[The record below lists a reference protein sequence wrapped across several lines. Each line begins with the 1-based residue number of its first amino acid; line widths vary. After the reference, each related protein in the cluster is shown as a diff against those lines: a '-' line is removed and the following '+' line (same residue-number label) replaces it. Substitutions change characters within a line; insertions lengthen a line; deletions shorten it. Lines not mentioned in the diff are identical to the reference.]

1 MLDGTLL
8 PFCTMDCIRIFQKFK
23 ELKEEPESEPT
34 LWSPIHYCKIN
45 AKAMTVILDSKPNQ
59 VLILVRGK
67 TYERP
72 RGKTSL
78 RADAS
83 DCNLKAEWPK
93 VIGAYGKLWAETYK
107 GDRLAFPSMKE
118 VVMGIYLHHMVKVE
132 LTFKDLKEN
141 HPERI
146 QLYKNQMKK
155 AFNHMLLCLDMGD
168 QDIEEPL
175 TEDILVDPNS
185 P

>member
-1 MLDGTLL
+1 
-8 PFCTMDCIRIFQKFK
+8 
-23 ELKEEPESEPT
+23 
-34 LWSPIHYCKIN
+34 
-45 AKAMTVILDSKPNQ
+45 
-59 VLILVRGK
+59 
-67 TYERP
+67 
-72 RGKTSL
+72 
-78 RADAS
+78 
-83 DCNLKAEWPK
+83 
-93 VIGAYGKLWAETYK
+93 
-107 GDRLAFPSMKE
+107 MKE

-168 QDIEEPL
+168 QDIEKPL
-175 TEDILVDPNS
+175 KKNILIDPNS

>member
-1 MLDGTLL
+1 
-8 PFCTMDCIRIFQKFK
+8 
-23 ELKEEPESEPT
+23 
-34 LWSPIHYCKIN
+34 
-45 AKAMTVILDSKPNQ
+45 MTVVMDSKPDQ
-59 VLILVRGK
+59 VLTLIRGK

-83 DCNLKAEWPK
+83 DCNLKAKWPK
-93 VIGAYGKLWAETYK
+93 EYGEYAFLWAVTYK
-107 GDRLAFPSMKE
+107 GDKWALPSMKE

-168 QDIEEPL
+168 QDIEKPL
-175 TEDILVDPNS
+175 RHEICYDPNS